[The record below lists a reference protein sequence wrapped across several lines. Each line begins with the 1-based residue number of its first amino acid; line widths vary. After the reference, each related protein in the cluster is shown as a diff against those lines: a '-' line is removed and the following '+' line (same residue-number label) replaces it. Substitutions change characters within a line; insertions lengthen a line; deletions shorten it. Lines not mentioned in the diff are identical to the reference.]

1 MSENSRLSL
10 SQPFAYPF
18 RIFFLSVA
26 IWAVIA
32 IPVWVFTFPA
42 GKIAPDFA
50 LSLYA
55 WHAHEMLFGFFAV
68 AMAGFLMTA
77 TCNWTQTERLHGWP
91 LFGMWLAWLL
101 GRITMLCGGHLPYV
115 LVAVVNLAFL
125 PLVIFDVAKRV
136 WLRRQTRQYTLV
148 AVISFLWLMQLGF
161 LITKGDMHFAFGTL
175 ILAMGVMM
183 IIGGR
188 ITPNFTRNWLSFN
201 SKPENADRISISP
214 LLEKLTPV
222 SIFVLLAATL
232 ADLVP
237 GIHGLDFYSYLLA
250 LLALAAAI
258 IAFTRL
264 ALWHGWLAMQD
275 PLLWILHL
283 SMLWIPVALL
293 LMALNQLFPAQ
304 VNAFAWVHAL
314 AVGGMAGLIIGVMT
328 RVALGHTGRMLQL
341 PRFMIITYVLIH
353 LGALVR
359 LAAEFVPA
367 HFAHL
372 IYCSA
377 ILWTL
382 AFGYFLVVYL
392 PILISPRA
400 DGREG

>member
-26 IWAVIA
+26 LWAVVA

-42 GKIAPDFA
+42 GKIAPAFG
-50 LSLYA
+50 LSMFA
-55 WHAHEMLFGFFAV
+55 WHAHEMLFGFFAA

-77 TCNWTQTERLHGWP
+77 TCNWTQTERLFGWP
-91 LFGMWLAWLL
+91 LFGMWLVWFA
-101 GRITMLCGGHLPYV
+101 GRLTMLCGGHLPHV

-125 PLVIFDVAKRV
+125 PLVIFDVGKRV

-161 LITKGDMHFAFGTL
+161 LVTRGDMHFAFGTL

-188 ITPNFTRNWLSFN
+188 ITPNFSRNWLSFN
-201 SKPENADRISISP
+201 GTDAADRITISP
-214 LLEKLTPV
+214 LLEKLTPA

-232 ADLVP
+232 ADLIPAVHAL
-237 GIHGLDFYSYLLA
+237 GFYPWVIAALA
-250 LLALAAAI
+250 LIAAG

-264 ALWHGWLAMQD
+264 ALWHGWLVMKE

-293 LMALNQLFPAQ
+293 LMAANKLFPQQ
-304 VNAFAWVHAL
+304 VNEFVWVHAL

-328 RVALGHTGRMLQL
+328 RVALGHTGRMMQL
-341 PRFMIITYVLIH
+341 PRFIVITYFLVH
-353 LGALVR
+353 LGAILR

-367 HFAHL
+367 FFAHL
-372 IYCSA
+372 VYCSA

-382 AFGYFLVVYL
+382 AFLYFLVVYL
-392 PILISPRA
+392 PILMSPRA